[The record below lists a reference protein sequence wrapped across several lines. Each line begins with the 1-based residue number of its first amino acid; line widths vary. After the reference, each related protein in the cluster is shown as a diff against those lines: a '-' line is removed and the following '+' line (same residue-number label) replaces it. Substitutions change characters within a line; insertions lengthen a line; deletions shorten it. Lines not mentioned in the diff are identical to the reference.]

1 VASHRSLTLLFGAAL
16 AAFVLSYAAPAEAA
30 APVKPSVQPVPS
42 LEPAATQRH
51 WSRLVRT
58 RRPFATTADCRPV
71 RAVFYAATDWLR
83 LATRLAASAS
93 PCAHYYI
100 SIPPLAASKTQPR
113 GDQAWRIRALGPS
126 FHAMAEIHMA
136 AWSGWVAQGE
146 GSWHDAG
153 QEARRRMADAGYDVA
168 LGDAWAVNE
177 FSSAVRRGDGSA
189 RANAREFVRGLSEGA
204 ALPDVR
210 GAVFVVG
217 IGQGTLDLST
227 YKAHLQDW
235 LTDAPFWQ
243 SMAAYVEDWAQ
254 ELYGDV
260 RNYAVPGSDLAS
272 KRDALNLYLQHELTL
287 ARVGAEASGAARSFL
302 EAAYSPLA
310 NAAWQWDTAFGWTAA
325 GADQMQHFVSG
336 QTYALRHA
344 DAAAGRSRDHWGFAW
359 APRNGSALPAGEFTA
374 QTGAILDRLSAA
386 IRDSASGE
394 PGIGACGGGWCA
406 GELAGAW
413 FNGAWSTFSV
423 WTPRT
428 FVFATPPQTLGPGVP
443 SAPISVQLQ
452 TQGAVETTAVP
463 LGVTLSSTS
472 PSGVFG
478 PGPGG
483 PWTPTLTVA
492 IPAGS
497 STSASFYYLDPVPG
511 TATLIASA
519 PDVLSGTQTL
529 VITSS
534 SPADTTSRR
543 AGEPQSRARAK
554 GPMTRRGSA
563 GANVIVGGS
572 YGDRLFGGRG
582 NDLLR
587 GRGGP
592 DRLYGGRGRDRVF
605 GDTGSDLIVGGPGRD
620 RLVSGRGADTIRAR
634 DGEVDT
640 INCGPGRDRVI
651 ADRIDRISSNCE
663 IRLPK

>member
-1 VASHRSLTLLFGAAL
+1 VSSLRSLTLLLGAAL
-16 AAFVLSYAAPAEAA
+16 AAVVLSWATPAQAA
-30 APVKPSVQPVPS
+30 APVKRSLQPVPS
-42 LEPAATQRH
+42 LEPAATQRQ
-51 WSRLVRT
+51 WSRLVRM
-58 RRPFATTADCRPV
+58 RRPFAAAADCRPV

-83 LATRLAASAS
+83 LATKLAAGAS
-93 PCAHYYI
+93 SCAHYYI

-113 GDQAWRIRALGPS
+113 PDQAWRIRALGPA
-126 FHAMAEIHMA
+126 FHALAEIHMG
-136 AWSGWVAQGE
+136 AWAGWVAQGG
-146 GSWHDAG
+146 GSWHAAG
-153 QEARRRMADAGYDVA
+153 QEARRRMAAAGYDVA

-177 FSSAVRRGDGSA
+177 FSSAVRRGDGVA
-189 RANAREFVRGLSEGA
+189 RGDALEFVRGLYEGA
-204 ALPDVR
+204 ELADVR

-227 YKAHLQDW
+227 YKANLQDW

-243 SMAAYVEDWAQ
+243 GMAAYVEDWAQ

-272 KRDALNLYLQHELTL
+272 KRDALNLYLQHKLTL
-287 ARVGAEASGAARSFL
+287 ARAGAEATAAARSFL

-310 NAAWQWDTAFGWTAA
+310 NAAWHWDAAFGWTAA

-344 DAAAGRSRDHWGFAW
+344 DAAAGRPRDHWGFAW
-359 APRNGSALPAGEFTA
+359 APRNGAALPAGEFTA
-374 QTGAILDRLSAA
+374 QTGALLDRLSAA

-394 PGIGACGGGWCA
+394 PGIGACGGGWCS

-413 FNGAWSTFSV
+413 FNAAWSTFAV

-428 FVFATPPQTLGPGVP
+428 LVFATPPQTIRLGVP

-463 LGVTLSSTS
+463 LAVTLSSTS

-483 PWTPTLTVA
+483 PWTPTLTVP

-497 STSASFYYLDPVPG
+497 SNSASFYFLDPVPG
-511 TATLIASA
+511 TATLIAGA

-529 VITSS
+529 VIT
-534 SPADTTSRR
+534 PADATSRR
-543 AGEPQSRARAK
+543 AGRPQSRARPK

-620 RLVSGRGADTIRAR
+620 RLVGGRGADTIRAR
-634 DGEVDT
+634 DGAVDT
-640 INCGPGRDRVI
+640 INCGPGRDRVS
-651 ADRIDRISSNCE
+651 ADRKDRISSNCE
-663 IRLPK
+663 VRRLK